1 MASIGSRGDK
11 LDLTFRQGATFG
23 PVPVRMV
30 APSGTPINLDGATV
44 RAVMRKT
51 YASPTPYAFV
61 CQIVDAADGRFT
73 FGMSDE
79 ATAAIACGASPS
91 DPASLYV
98 WDLEVAF
105 ADGSVMPV
113 FYGSVKV
120 APEATK

>member
-30 APSGTPINLDGATV
+30 APSGLPIILDGATV

-51 YASPTPYAFV
+51 YTSPTPYNFV

-73 FGMSDE
+73 IGMTDE
-79 ATAAIACGASPS
+79 ATSAIPCGPTPS
-91 DPASLYV
+91 DAASVYV

-105 ADGSVMPV
+105 ADGTVMPV